1 MDLSATRHTAV
12 WSRVELPRPPS
23 SMLSGC
29 LALLTFC
36 SSNCCVQVYRSCV
49 CQCTGGRHHTVIVC
63 WCSPPILC
71 LRLKPLHCGFSPR
84 VYCFFF
90 FFLYLMFGAW
100 EERRRRCSFS
110 QVQVSRGFVHLQPL
124 VASMLSA
131 EPCTEDASV
140 SA

>member
-90 FFLYLMFGAW
+90 FFFSISCLGLG
-100 EERRRRCSFS
+100 RRGDDDALLVKCRCHVDSCTFS
-110 QVQVSRGFVHLQPL
+110 HWWRQCCLPNPVQRTLL
-124 VASMLSA
+124 
-131 EPCTEDASV
+131 
-140 SA
+140 